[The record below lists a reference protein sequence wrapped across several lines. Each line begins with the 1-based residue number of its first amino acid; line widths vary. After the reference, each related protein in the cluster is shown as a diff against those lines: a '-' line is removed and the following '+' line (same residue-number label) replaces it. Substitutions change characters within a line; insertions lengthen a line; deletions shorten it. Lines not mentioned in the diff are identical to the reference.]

1 MRLALGQSWKKV
13 LPVMVAAWLSALAI
27 GCGTDAPTAAPADS
41 AESTEVLGSEALS
54 QTSSVAST
62 ATPVGSVEP
71 NEVPDTVA
79 SPQESPVAPTPTPA
93 VSVEPTEIPDS
104 VASSQE
110 SPVAPTATPVASVE
124 PAEVPD
130 TDALSRESAARSAS
144 ISIIFGRAI
153 VSANGRVTL
162 FYVTK
167 DESDEAKG
175 GGVIDGASITN
186 SDGRTW
192 LADGYGELREWES
205 LTLGW
210 LTFSVPEAARGQLR
224 VTVNSAQSGGGR
236 LTGPWRGVQ
245 QLDGLTAR
253 DDPSASVIVESG
265 LCVTA
270 ADGAIGFHR
279 MACGSEF
286 VDPHAIRRA
295 AREASSESPNYY
307 KGPEPPPGYEE
318 MVAELTRL
326 HGDDAFDP
334 GPPDNAGPAPGVT
347 PVTPSPRPTPTEPST
362 PPTRPTRPPVNAGE
376 RPYLGESSLFF
387 VLCSPWLIPL
397 NVIVD
402 NVDAPE
408 LYSSPPSTSARCVLP

>member
-13 LPVMVAAWLSALAI
+13 LPAVVSAWLSVLVI
-27 GCGTDAPTAAPADS
+27 GCG
-41 AESTEVLGSEALS
+41 
-54 QTSSVAST
+54 SV
-62 ATPVGSVEP
+62 P
-71 NEVPDTVA
+71 
-79 SPQESPVAPTPTPA
+79 PTPTPA

-110 SPVAPTATPVASVE
+110 SPVAPTATPVVSVE
-124 PAEVPD
+124 PTEVPDTVALPQMSPVAPTATPAVSVESVEVPD
-130 TDALSRESAARSAS
+130 TDALSRESAAQSAS

-153 VSANGRVTL
+153 LSPQGRVTL

-167 DESDEAKG
+167 DTSDEAKG
-175 GGVIDGASITN
+175 GVVIDGASITS

-192 LADGYGELREWES
+192 LADGYGELRDWES

-236 LTGPWRGVQ
+236 LTGPWRGVE

-265 LCVTA
+265 LCVTGG
-270 ADGAIGFHR
+270 DGAIGFHR

-307 KGPEPPPGYEE
+307 KGLEPPPGYEE

-326 HGDDAFDP
+326 HSDDALDP

-362 PPTRPTRPPVNAGE
+362 PHTRPPVNAGE

-387 VLCSPWLIPL
+387 VLCTPWLIPL

>member
-1 MRLALGQSWKKV
+1 M
-13 LPVMVAAWLSALAI
+13 
-27 GCGTDAPTAAPADS
+27 
-41 AESTEVLGSEALS
+41 
-54 QTSSVAST
+54 
-62 ATPVGSVEP
+62 
-71 NEVPDTVA
+71 
-79 SPQESPVAPTPTPA
+79 SP
-93 VSVEPTEIPDS
+93 
-104 VASSQE
+104 
-110 SPVAPTATPVASVE
+110 
-124 PAEVPD
+124 
-130 TDALSRESAARSAS
+130 
-144 ISIIFGRAI
+144 
-153 VSANGRVTL
+153 NGRVTL

-167 DESDEAKG
+167 DVSDEAKG
-175 GGVIDGASITN
+175 GIVVDNASITS

-192 LADGYGELREWES
+192 LADGYGDLREWES

-210 LTFSVPEAARGQLR
+210 LTFSVPEADQGQLR
-224 VTVNSAQSGGGR
+224 VSVNSAQSGAVR

-253 DDPSASVIVESG
+253 DDISETVIVESG

-270 ADGAIGFHR
+270 ADGAIGFHK

-295 AREASSESPNYY
+295 AREASGESPNYY
-307 KGPEPPPGYEE
+307 KGPESPPGYAE
-318 MVAELTRL
+318 MVANLKRL
-326 HGDDAFDP
+326 HGEDALDP

-362 PPTRPTRPPVNAGE
+362 PPTPSPVIAGE
-376 RPYLGESSLFF
+376 RPYLGEFSLFF
-387 VLCSPWLIPL
+387 VLCTPWHVPL

>member
-1 MRLALGQSWKKV
+1 MSAV
-13 LPVMVAAWLSALAI
+13 VVAVFLLVLAI
-27 GCGTDAPTAAPADS
+27 GCGTDAPTAAPAVS
-41 AESTEVLGSEALS
+41 AESTEVPDSD
-54 QTSSVAST
+54 ASRQMG
-62 ATPVGSVEP
+62 PVL
-71 NEVPDTVA
+71 
-79 SPQESPVAPTPTPA
+79 PTPTPA
-93 VSVEPTEIPDS
+93 VSVEPTEIPNSAASPQMSPILPTATPS
-104 VASSQE
+104 VSVKSTKVPDTVAPTQK
-110 SPVAPTATPVASVE
+110 SPVAPTVTPAGPVV
-124 PAEVPD
+124 PTEVPGKD
-130 TDALSRESAARSAS
+130 VSSPESAAHSAS

-167 DESDEAKG
+167 DASYEARRG
-175 GGVIDGASITN
+175 VVIDSASIT
-186 SDGRTW
+186 SPDGRTW
-192 LADGYGELREWES
+192 LADGYGELRDWES

-245 QLDGLTAR
+245 QLDGLTAW

-295 AREASSESPNYY
+295 ARETSSESPNYY
-307 KGPEPPPGYEE
+307 KGLEPPPGYEE
-318 MVAELTRL
+318 MVAELSRL
-326 HGDDAFDP
+326 HGDGALDP
-334 GPPDNAGPAPGVT
+334 GPPDNTGPAPGVT

-362 PPTRPTRPPVNAGE
+362 PHTRPPVNAGE

-387 VLCSPWLIPL
+387 VLCTPWLILL
-397 NVIVD
+397 NVIID